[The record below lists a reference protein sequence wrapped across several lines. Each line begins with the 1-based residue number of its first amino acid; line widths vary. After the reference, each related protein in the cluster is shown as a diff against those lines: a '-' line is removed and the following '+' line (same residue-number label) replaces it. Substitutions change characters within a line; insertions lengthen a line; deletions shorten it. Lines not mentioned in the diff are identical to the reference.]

1 MSDAIIFDR
10 CDLMACLDERS
21 SIAIVDVIAALES
34 YRSRGFRVV
43 LAANMG
49 SSDETSGTAAASAVE
64 KLAADLRRLEDAG
77 LSIDRVSFAGPVR
90 GPGDM
95 VVDDKLVSLHELVTL
110 APDETLALLE
120 AEAGR

>member
-10 CDLMACLDERS
+10 WDLMACLDERL

-64 KLAADLRRLEDAG
+64 MLAADLRRLEDAG
-77 LSIDRVSFAGPVR
+77 LSIDGVTFAGPVR

-110 APDETLALLE
+110 APDETLALLD